1 MPDKTPGQILHE
13 ARVAGGQRRP
23 RPWPPEDW
31 ADRDPALKEMDEAM
45 AAAVAAVAV
54 AAERARL
61 AEVRQVAVAFRNHH
75 AGVLSPQA
83 EALYHAVIQ
92 VIDRDK
98 ISGEDAETSLPV
110 AADPLLPQLEGQL
123 EFPEEP

>member
-1 MPDKTPGQILHE
+1 MD
-13 ARVAGGQRRP
+13 
-23 RPWPPEDW
+23 D
-31 ADRDPALKEMDEAM
+31 DRER
-45 AAAVAAVAV
+45 
-54 AAERARL
+54 AEARL

-98 ISGEDAETSLPV
+98 RSDEGAETSFPV
-110 AADPLLPQLEGQL
+110 AADPPRPEMPGQVP
-123 EFPEEP
+123 FPGLM